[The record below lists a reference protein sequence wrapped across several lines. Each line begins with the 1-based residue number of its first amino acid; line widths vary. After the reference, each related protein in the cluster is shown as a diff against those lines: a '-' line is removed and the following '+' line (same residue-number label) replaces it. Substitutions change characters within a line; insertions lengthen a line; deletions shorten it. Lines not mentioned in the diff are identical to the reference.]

1 MQKRLFVLTLALIP
15 LTAFSQGASFAGTY
29 THQAAGG
36 NIVLQLQTGQTG
48 ALSGTMSDR
57 VTEFRL
63 AGRTAGHR
71 AAGLARGE
79 EPPELGF
86 NLELSDDGNALIMQ
100 IYPVEAGGEPVLS
113 MAQSLSFRRDSA
125 PAGTHSATQSG
136 DDQGAASQ
144 VVINGQALSNAQVK
158 EFEHQYQTRLV
169 DGRYWYDARCG
180 AWGLESGPTAGFI
193 LPGLALPGPM
203 PATISGGG
211 TGIFINGREIHPT
224 DRQVL
229 INMFGTALPG
239 RYWLDAY
246 GNLGP
251 EGGPVLVNL
260 AAAAQRLQQQT
271 TSGKYGTV
279 STGPDGAMFSGTNLS
294 TGKPTFWYA
303 GM

>member
-1 MQKRLFVLTLALIP
+1 MQKGLFILTLALIP
-15 LTAFSQGASFAGTY
+15 LASFSQAADFGGTY
-29 THQAAGG
+29 THHATDG
-36 NIVLQLQTGQTG
+36 NIVLQLQTGKTG
-48 ALSGTMSDR
+48 ALSGTMSDSAA
-57 VTEFRL
+57 EYRL
-63 AGRTAGHR
+63 AGRTAGRR
-71 AAGLARGE
+71 AAGLVRGE

-86 NLELSDDGNALIMQ
+86 NAELSDDGNELVLR
-100 IYPVEAGGEPVLS
+100 IYPVDAGGEPVLS
-113 MAQSLSFRRDSA
+113 MAQSLGFRRDSA
-125 PAGTHSATQSG
+125 PAAAGPATQAG
-136 DDQGAASQ
+136 NNQGGASQ
-144 VVINGQALSNAQVK
+144 VFINGQALSNAEVSR
-158 EFEHQYQTRLV
+158 FERQYQTRLV

-180 AWGLESGPTAGFI
+180 AWGLERGPTAGFI

-203 PATISGGG
+203 PANISGGG
-211 TGIFINGREIHPT
+211 TGIFINGREIHAA

-271 TSGKYGTV
+271 TSSKYGTV
-279 STGPDGAMFSGTNLS
+279 STGPAGAMFSGTSLS